1 MTSSRLVPLF
11 VPLVLS
17 MSLAAATSS
26 RAATPE
32 QVEAIRAKA
41 AAIQPRLVEIRRKI
55 HQQPELSGE
64 EVATAA
70 LVAEHL
76 RALGLEVQTGVGGH
90 GVVGVLRGGKPGP
103 VVGYRADMDAVRSPV
118 VGDPPYR
125 SQVAGVKHVC
135 GHDAHVAIGL
145 GVAEVLASLRSE
157 LPGTVKFLFQPAEEN
172 VQGARAMIAD
182 GVLEQPTPA
191 AMFALHTAPFP
202 VGTIGVGPGVGLTG
216 WDPFTVKVSGE
227 GAAALAGEIAEAA
240 RALSTVPPLEDPAKV
255 GEVLA
260 SVTSP
265 EGPLQDFVLVM
276 TRTTPAGVE
285 GMVRAAGPAVYERTR
300 EQLRATVDRVAKGRA
315 AVLEI
320 GEHFPDMHSDP
331 ELTRAAV
338 APIESV
344 LGPGTTIPLAA
355 SIPYFGEDL
364 ALFRAHMPTVLFFL
378 GVANAERGI
387 AAMNHTPDYDLDE
400 EGLRIGASAM
410 SAVLLDYLERHGKGD

>member
-1 MTSSRLVPLF
+1 MTPSRWVSLALA
-11 VPLVLS
+11 
-17 MSLAAATSS
+17 MSLTAATSS
-26 RAATPE
+26 RAATPQ

-41 AAIQPRLVEIRRKI
+41 AAIQPQLVEIRRKI

-70 LVAEHL
+70 LVAERL
-76 RALGLEVQTGVGGH
+76 RALGLEVRTGVGGH

-125 SQVAGVKHVC
+125 SRVAGVKHVC
-135 GHDAHVAIGL
+135 GHDAHVAVGL

-182 GVLEQPTPA
+182 GVLEAPTPA

-216 WDPFTVKVSGE
+216 WDPFTVKISGD
-227 GAAALAGEIAEAA
+227 GAATLAGEIAEAV

-300 EQLRATVDRVAKGRA
+300 EQLRATVDRVAKGR

-400 EGLRIGASAM
+400 EGLRVGTAAM
-410 SAVLLDYLERHGKGD
+410 SAVLIDYLERHRDG